1 MTTGIDYNGKKVKL
15 TFLKDKDLVKVNG
28 FRKEEI
34 LNLDDAIYSFQIY
47 DKDGKLLCKGL

>member
-15 TFLKDKDLVKVNG
+15 AFLKDKNLVKVNG

-34 LNLDDAIYSFQIY
+34 LNLHTRIPFSLSLTS
-47 DKDGKLLCKGL
+47 K